1 VKRIRIRTLL
11 LSAVFAL
18 VAGCAGGGTGG
29 RLQTA
34 GDAEVF
40 DLGLDTTLDWARV
53 KAPRREQWTIDGAP
67 LNQLTIIS
75 RIKAG
80 EHVFLGARERRGRPD
95 GPWFR
100 PGMRPDE
107 VRDILVDGLREAG
120 WANVQA
126 TNLRPAGF
134 GPVPGLRFDLDLD
147 NPGGLVYRGLATAAE
162 REGRLT
168 VLVWIAP
175 AEHYYRRDVE
185 AVARMFDSLR
195 FVKEP

>member
-1 VKRIRIRTLL
+1 MRVPTQTLVLAAL
-11 LSAVFAL
+11 LAF
-18 VAGCAGGGTGG
+18 VAGCAAGGAGG

-34 GDAEVF
+34 GDAAVF
-40 DLGLDTTLDWARV
+40 DLGLETTLDWARM

-75 RIKAG
+75 RIKPG

-100 PGMRPDE
+100 AGMRPDD
-107 VRDILVDGLREAG
+107 VRDIIVDGLREAG
-120 WANVQA
+120 WANVRA
-126 TNLRPAGF
+126 TGLRPAGF
-134 GPVPGLRFDLDLD
+134 GPVAGLRFDLDLD

-162 REGRLT
+162 RDGRLT

-175 AEHYYRRDVE
+175 AEHYYGRDVD
-185 AVARMFDSLR
+185 AVSRMFDSLR
-195 FVKEP
+195 FVKGP